1 MHAATTNYNLRIECM
16 TEVELW
22 RNYQIYKNW
31 LKVVG
36 DKRFVKA
43 TETELKS
50 LKFGCKVK
58 KQLKIILIILI
69 IIKIIENILI
79 KIFIKINK

>member
-1 MHAATTNYNLRIECM
+1 MHCNESNDMHAATTNYNLRIECM

-36 DKRFVKA
+36 DKRFIKA

-58 KQLKIILIILI
+58 KQLKNLLQAQDV
-69 IIKIIENILI
+69 NIPL
-79 KIFIKINK
+79 

>member
-1 MHAATTNYNLRIECM
+1 MHCNESNDMHAATTNYNLRIECM

-50 LKFGCKVK
+50 LNFGCTVK
-58 KQLKIILIILI
+58 KQLKNLLQAHDV
-69 IIKIIENILI
+69 NIPL
-79 KIFIKINK
+79 